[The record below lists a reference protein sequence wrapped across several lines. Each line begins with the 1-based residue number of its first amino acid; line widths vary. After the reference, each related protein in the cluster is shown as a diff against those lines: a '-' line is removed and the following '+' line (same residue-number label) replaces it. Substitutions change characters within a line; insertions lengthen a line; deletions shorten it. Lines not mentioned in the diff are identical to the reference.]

1 HQRLSGGAGITQQL
15 LSHDSDVRDLQRLK
29 GPTREV
35 ELGQRLGLTLTNPVT
50 LTAGRLPNQCSAE
63 GHLTE
68 RGNTA
73 GTEATEDGLRPQ
85 VLHEV
90 RKGRSL
96 LANERACP
104 GFVSGRAGGHSSL
117 HEHAVDLA
125 VLAVERTPPG
135 PLPP

>member
-1 HQRLSGGAGITQQL
+1 YARDRGLGRVDEVRIQTRPQRSRKLVTHQRLSGGAGITQQL

-50 LTAGRLPNQCSAE
+50 LTAGSLPHQGGAE
-63 GHLTE
+63 RHLTE

-96 LANERACP
+96 LAN
-104 GFVSGRAGGHSSL
+104 
-117 HEHAVDLA
+117 
-125 VLAVERTPPG
+125 
-135 PLPP
+135 